1 LSAHNN
7 INFFKM
13 FKYVLLAAFLG
24 LAVARPQNKP
34 QDEVTIIKSENENN
48 GDGTFRWATEL
59 SDGTKSEQSGYIK
72 PGDDPEN
79 AIQVMQGSYSYY
91 TPEGELISVTY
102 VADENGFQ
110 PQGEHLPTPPP
121 IPEAIQKALDI
132 IYANIES
139 QKTKK

>member
-1 LSAHNN
+1 M
-7 INFFKM
+7 I
-13 FKYVLLAAFLG
+13 KYVLLVAFFGMAL
-24 LAVARPQNKP
+24 ARPQDKP
-34 QDEVTIIKSENENN
+34 QDEITIIKSENENN

-59 SDGTKSEQSGYIK
+59 SDGTKQEQSGYIK

-91 TPEGELISVTY
+91 SPEGELISVTY
-102 VADENGFQ
+102 IADENGFQ
-110 PQGEHLPTPPP
+110 PQGDHLPTPPP

-139 QKTKK
+139 EKTKK